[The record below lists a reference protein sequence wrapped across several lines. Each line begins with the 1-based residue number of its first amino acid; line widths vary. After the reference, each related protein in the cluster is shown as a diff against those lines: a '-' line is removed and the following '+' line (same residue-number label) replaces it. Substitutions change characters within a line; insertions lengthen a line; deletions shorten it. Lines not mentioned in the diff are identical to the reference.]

1 MRCSQQSLL
10 LRSPSQSGTGRY
22 IIRIM
27 NVMLRKALA
36 SAGSLVLCISLAT
49 AQVAS
54 EKVHSLPPKESVQ
67 LPFKIGE
74 ALVYNVRF
82 SKLVVSGIIGELKLT
97 VSSSPDSTKP
107 ELIELKAEAV
117 SKGFFPALFGMK
129 VKDRYISLVNQTDF
143 GMHASTKILEEGKVR
158 REQTLV
164 VNRETGTVTY
174 TDRDLA
180 NSRSA
185 PSVKERP
192 SPTWVQDLLSAIYYV
207 RTQPLKEA
215 DVIAVPISDGGETY
229 EIEVLAVKREGIK
242 TSTGNVQAIQLN
254 ARVFDGRYVK
264 RSGEML
270 VWLSD
275 DPTRTPLRARI
286 KTSGATINVELKR
299 TPSK

>member
-1 MRCSQQSLL
+1 
-10 LRSPSQSGTGRY
+10 
-22 IIRIM
+22 
-27 NVMLRKALA
+27 MLRKALA
-36 SAGSLVLCISLAT
+36 SAGSLVLCIGLAT

-54 EKVHSLPPKESVQ
+54 EKIHSLPPKESVQ

-143 GMHASTKILEEGKVR
+143 GMHASTKLLEEGKVR

-229 EIEVLAVKREGIK
+229 EIEVLAVKREEIK
-242 TSTGNVQAIQLN
+242 TITGNVKAIQLN